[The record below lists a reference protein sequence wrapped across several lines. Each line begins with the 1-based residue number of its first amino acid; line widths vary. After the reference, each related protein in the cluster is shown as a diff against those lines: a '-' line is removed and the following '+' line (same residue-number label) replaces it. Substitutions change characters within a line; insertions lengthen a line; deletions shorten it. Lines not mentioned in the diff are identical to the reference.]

1 MVTELK
7 NKISLTKTII
17 DESYDPLQCK
27 EYSMNVQIGK
37 DDIIVAVKEIAKNKF
52 IAMEQ
57 FQFVHNF
64 NFALIDSL
72 LEEVI
77 GMSKLIPHK
86 YRSVNCLFVSH
97 LSTIV
102 PNSLFDE
109 DRKKAFLKFN
119 TDLQGDELVVVNDIK
134 NLNAKNIFALPF
146 SVKSKVDFLFNNANY
161 IHFSTVLIEN
171 LLLNNKNQN
180 TKKVFIHV
188 QNSHFEL
195 IVIESNNLLFY
206 NSFNYQTPEDL
217 IYYLLFA
224 FEQLKLNPEK
234 NELYLLGDIEKND
247 AIYLLINKYVRTIKF
262 AERNDGSDYSYQL
275 QNLSKHIHFT
285 LLNA

>member
-1 MVTELK
+1 MSTELK

-17 DESYDPLQCK
+17 DESFDPMLCK
-27 EYSMNVQIGK
+27 EYGMNIQIGK
-37 DDIIVAVKEIAKNKF
+37 DDIVVAIKDIAKNKF
-52 IAMEQ
+52 IALEQ

-64 NFALIDSL
+64 NFTLIDSL
-72 LEEVI
+72 IDEVI
-77 GMSKLIPHK
+77 EISKLVPYK
-86 YRSVNCLFVSH
+86 YKSVNCLIVNG

-146 SVKSKVDFLFNNANY
+146 SVKSKIDFLFNNVNY
-161 IHFSTVLIEN
+161 IHFSTQLVEN
-171 LLLNNKNQN
+171 ILVNNKNQN

-234 NELYLLGDIEKND
+234 NELFVLGDIEKND
-247 AIYLLINKYVRTIKF
+247 AIYLLISKYVRTVKF
-262 AERNDGSDYSYQL
+262 AERNDGSDYSYQF